1 MNASGVY
8 RAKICSETL
17 GSVFIIID
25 PEECLKEEKCLS
37 MSYIAGNYL
46 GILKI
51 D

>member
-1 MNASGVY
+1 MKIFKLNGVF
-8 RAKICSETL
+8 S
-17 GSVFIIID
+17 SVFIIID